1 MCMLREA
8 CSNYCRFSFLQ
19 KKPRYSSEP
28 LRLMGFSR
36 TTANLSWESIRFAHY
51 SYIPTQ
57 SYKLMV
63 QERTNTILEYSEHM

>member
-1 MCMLREA
+1 MCMLRD
-8 CSNYCRFSFLQ
+8 SMLKLLQ
-19 KKPRYSSEP
+19 ALSPTEETYLRH

-36 TTANLSWESIRFAHY
+36 TGANLSWESIRFAHY
-51 SYIPTQ
+51 NYIPTQ